1 MTLIHRL
8 SLACAL
14 GGALLCA
21 GLTAQA
27 QTAPTSP
34 PLPVTPIERLDVS
47 RYLGRWYE
55 LAKLPNWFQKKC
67 VADTSAEYRL
77 LANGQ
82 LGVLNQCRTT
92 SGEMQQAN
100 GVARQRA
107 GGSTSQLEVRFAPQW
122 LAWLPLVWGT
132 YWVVDLDADYTLAAV
147 SEPER
152 EYLWIL
158 ARQPQLDPARKDALL
173 QRLAAMGLPVDRL
186 EWTVHGQP

>member
-27 QTAPTSP
+27 QTAPTPP

-82 LGVLNQCRTT
+82 LGVLNQCRTA

>member
-27 QTAPTSP
+27 QTAPMS
-34 PLPVTPIERLDVS
+34 PLPVTPIERLDVA

-82 LGVLNQCRTT
+82 LGVLNQCRTA

>member
-27 QTAPTSP
+27 QTAPTP

-82 LGVLNQCRTT
+82 LGVLNQCRTA